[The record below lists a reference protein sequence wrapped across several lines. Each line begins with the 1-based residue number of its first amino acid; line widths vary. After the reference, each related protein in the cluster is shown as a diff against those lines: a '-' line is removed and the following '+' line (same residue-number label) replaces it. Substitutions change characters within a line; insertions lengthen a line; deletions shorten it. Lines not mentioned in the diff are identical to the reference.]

1 MGHDEG
7 EREHEGDDLSA
18 DDSSWSDGVW
28 SQDDDEVAPRN
39 TVGDVPLEWYKDEE
53 HIGYDIEGRKI
64 KKRDRDG
71 RIEAYLRNADD
82 DKNCLGSQLLSRF
95 KSMFWTFGY
104 DYVDW
109 FEYEDKGHPL
119 SSAPEPKRRF
129 VPSKWEQKKV
139 VKLVRAI
146 RNGWIKFDKPK
157 DEPNLYLLWGDETD
171 TADNKWQGLSYIP
184 APKPNLPGHE
194 ESYNPS
200 VEYIPTQEEIDSYQ
214 LIYEEDRPK
223 FIPKRFESLRSVPA
237 YEKALRE
244 GFDRCLDLYLC
255 PKTRKKRINIDPE
268 SLKPKLPSKK
278 DLRLY
283 PKTCYLE
290 FKGHTGPVKSI
301 SVEMTGQWL
310 HLGNLEFIFYMKEW
324 KSSLDSHGNRGFSD
338 GTIRVWEVETGRCI
352 KVWNVGGDVRHIAWN
367 PAPDRPILAAIVEH
381 DLLLLNA
388 GVGSEEVQMRA
399 KELLQIGE
407 MAPQDD
413 TDGKKPAVRWM
424 KHEKLDG
431 ITLIHHKLLKKHSH
445 HPFRKL
451 PGLPVAATFHPSQK
465 MFFVATKKFVQVYDL
480 QKAQLVK
487 KLESG
492 LREISSISIHPG
504 GDNVIVGSKD
514 GKLCWFDT
522 DLSTRPY
529 KTLKTHSKDITSVTF
544 HRKYPLFAS
553 SSEDCTAY
561 VCHGMVY
568 SDLNQNPLIVPL
580 EILRGHSSSDGRE
593 WGGRGTEPEIR
604 GGKSDRGDR
613 SESSTARAGSHH
625 EHVGEAVELH
635 DCYSSDEDG
644 SLSQPDSPAGCRGDG
659 TSAVEDGRR
668 LRSVVVKPT
677 AHRVSYKDALLKP
690 RTFKPRFNAR
700 TVDEDG
706 QWHTGRTKVKKTM
719 SVWSRLGASSRAFMT
734 EAGGGS
740 TDDGLN
746 VGEGTSND
754 DQFTTPIYAKKVPKA
769 ILPAPCVKAVRAT
782 ATTTK
787 ENGPPVSTRKSER
800 VASRPKKDL
809 TMEQQATL
817 LLTKKCGELEEENRT
832 VAEKI
837 ATFPERLTGPLDDDT
852 VGGYRD
858 LFGLKSE
865 GCADAISALAI
876 HADA

>member
-1 MGHDEG
+1 MGHSDG
-7 EREHEGDDLSA
+7 EHELESDDP
-18 DDSSWSDGVW
+18 SWSDGVW
-28 SQDDDEVAPRN
+28 SEDDDEVEEGSLSFEDSGEGSGSDADSDEAAAAEESDSSEDEVAPRN

-53 HIGYDIEGRKI
+53 HIGYDIDGRKI
-64 KKRDRDG
+64 KKRDREG
-71 RIEAYLRNADD
+71 RIEAYLKNADD
-82 DKNCLGSQLLSRF
+82 AKNWRKIYDEYNDEEVQITKEEAKIISRLL
-95 KSMFWTFGY
+95 KGKTPHANVDPY
-104 DYVDW
+104 PEYVDW

-146 RNGWIKFDKPK
+146 RNGWIKL
-157 DEPNLYLLWGDETD
+157 DEPKEESNLYLLWGDETD
-171 TADNKWQGLSYIP
+171 TADNKRQGLSYIP

-214 LIYEEDRPK
+214 LMYEEDRPK

-255 PKTRKKRINIDPE
+255 PRARKKRINIDPE

-278 DLRLY
+278 DLRPY

-290 FKGHTGPVKSI
+290 FKGHTSPVTSI
-301 SVEMTGQWL
+301 SVETTGQWL
-310 HLGNLEFIFYMKEW
+310 ASG
-324 KSSLDSHGNRGFSD
+324 SCD
-338 GTIRVWEVETGRCI
+338 GTIRVWEVETGRCL
-352 KVWNVGGDVRHIAWN
+352 KVWNVGADVRHIAWN
-367 PAPDRPILAAIVEH
+367 PSPDRPILAAIVGH
-381 DLLLLNA
+381 DLLLINA
-388 GVGSEEVQMRA
+388 EVGSEEVQMRA
-399 KELLQIGE
+399 KELLKIGE

-413 TDGKKPAVRWM
+413 TDGKKPAVRWV

-431 ITLIHHKLLKKHSH
+431 ITLIHHKLTKKHSH

-465 MFFVATKKFVQVYDL
+465 MFFVATKKFIRVYDL

-529 KTLKTHSKDITSVTF
+529 KTLKIHSKDITNVTF

-580 EILRGHSSSDGRE
+580 EILRGHSSSDGRGVLDCKFHPKQP
-593 WGGRGTEPEIR
+593 WLFTAGADSVIR
-604 GGKSDRGDR
+604 LYCD
-613 SESSTARAGSHH
+613 
-625 EHVGEAVELH
+625 
-635 DCYSSDEDG
+635 
-644 SLSQPDSPAGCRGDG
+644 
-659 TSAVEDGRR
+659 
-668 LRSVVVKPT
+668 
-677 AHRVSYKDALLKP
+677 
-690 RTFKPRFNAR
+690 
-700 TVDEDG
+700 
-706 QWHTGRTKVKKTM
+706 
-719 SVWSRLGASSRAFMT
+719 
-734 EAGGGS
+734 
-740 TDDGLN
+740 
-746 VGEGTSND
+746 
-754 DQFTTPIYAKKVPKA
+754 
-769 ILPAPCVKAVRAT
+769 
-782 ATTTK
+782 
-787 ENGPPVSTRKSER
+787 
-800 VASRPKKDL
+800 
-809 TMEQQATL
+809 
-817 LLTKKCGELEEENRT
+817 
-832 VAEKI
+832 
-837 ATFPERLTGPLDDDT
+837 
-852 VGGYRD
+852 
-858 LFGLKSE
+858 
-865 GCADAISALAI
+865 
-876 HADA
+876 

>member
-1 MGHDEG
+1 MGHSDG
-7 EREHEGDDLSA
+7 EHELEGDDLSA

-28 SQDDDEVAPRN
+28 SEDDDEVGEICLPLLLIFLCAVLLLSKFWGILLGMQDSLSFEDSGEGSGSGSDAESDEAAAAEESDSSEDEVAPRN

-53 HIGYDIEGRKI
+53 HIGYDIDGRKI
-64 KKRDRDG
+64 KKRDREG

-82 DKNCLGSQLLSRF
+82 AKNWRKIYDEYNDEEVQITKEEAKIISRLL
-95 KSMFWTFGY
+95 KGKTPHANVDPY
-104 DYVDW
+104 PDYVDW

-157 DEPNLYLLWGDETD
+157 EESNLYLLWGDEND
-171 TADNKWQGLSYIP
+171 TADNKRHGLSYIP

-214 LIYEEDRPK
+214 LMYEEDRPK

-255 PKTRKKRINIDPE
+255 PRARKKRINIDPE

-278 DLRLY
+278 DLRPY

-290 FKGHTGPVKSI
+290 FKGHTSPVKSI
-301 SVEMTGQWL
+301 SVETTGQWL
-310 HLGNLEFIFYMKEW
+310 ASG
-324 KSSLDSHGNRGFSD
+324 SCD
-338 GTIRVWEVETGRCI
+338 GTIRVWEVETGRCL

-367 PAPDRPILAAIVEH
+367 PSPDRPILAAIVGH
-381 DLLLLNA
+381 DLLLINA
-388 GVGSEEVQMRA
+388 EVGSEEVQMRA
-399 KELLQIGE
+399 KELLKIGE
-407 MAPQDD
+407 MDPQDD
-413 TDGKKPAVRWM
+413 ADGKKPAVRWM
-424 KHEKLDG
+424 KHEKIDG
-431 ITLIHHKLLKKHSH
+431 ITLIHHKAVSSVDWHFKGDYFTTVVPSGDTRAVLLHQLTKKHSH

-451 PGLPVAATFHPSQK
+451 PGLPVAATFHPNQK

-529 KTLKTHSKDITSVTF
+529 KTLKVHSKDITNVTF

-580 EILRGHSSSDGRE
+580 EILRGHSSSDGRGVLDCKFHPKQP
-593 WGGRGTEPEIR
+593 WLFTAGADSVIR
-604 GGKSDRGDR
+604 LYCD
-613 SESSTARAGSHH
+613 
-625 EHVGEAVELH
+625 
-635 DCYSSDEDG
+635 
-644 SLSQPDSPAGCRGDG
+644 
-659 TSAVEDGRR
+659 
-668 LRSVVVKPT
+668 
-677 AHRVSYKDALLKP
+677 
-690 RTFKPRFNAR
+690 
-700 TVDEDG
+700 
-706 QWHTGRTKVKKTM
+706 
-719 SVWSRLGASSRAFMT
+719 
-734 EAGGGS
+734 
-740 TDDGLN
+740 
-746 VGEGTSND
+746 
-754 DQFTTPIYAKKVPKA
+754 
-769 ILPAPCVKAVRAT
+769 
-782 ATTTK
+782 
-787 ENGPPVSTRKSER
+787 
-800 VASRPKKDL
+800 
-809 TMEQQATL
+809 
-817 LLTKKCGELEEENRT
+817 
-832 VAEKI
+832 
-837 ATFPERLTGPLDDDT
+837 
-852 VGGYRD
+852 
-858 LFGLKSE
+858 
-865 GCADAISALAI
+865 
-876 HADA
+876 

>member
-1 MGHDEG
+1 MGHGEG

-28 SQDDDEVAPRN
+28 SEDDDEESLSFEDSGDGSGSDAESDEAAAEESDSSEDEVATRN

-64 KKRDRDG
+64 KKRDREG
-71 RIEAYLRNADD
+71 RIETYLRNADD
-82 DKNCLGSQLLSRF
+82 DNNWRKIYDEYNDEEVQITKEEAKIICRLL
-95 KSMFWTFGY
+95 KGKTPHANVDPY
-104 DYVDW
+104 PDYVDW

-129 VPSKWEQKKV
+129 VPSMWEQKKV

-157 DEPNLYLLWGDETD
+157 EEPNLYLLWGDEAD
-171 TADNKWQGLSYIP
+171 TADNERQGLSYIS

-200 VEYIPTQEEIDSYQ
+200 VEYIPTQEEIASYQ
-214 LIYEEDRPK
+214 LMYEEDRPK
-223 FIPKRFESLRSVPA
+223 FIRKRFESLRSVPA

-255 PKTRKKRINIDPE
+255 PRTRKKRINIDLE

-278 DLRLY
+278 DLRPY

-290 FKGHTGPVKSI
+290 FKGHSGPVKSI

-310 HLGNLEFIFYMKEW
+310 ASG
-324 KSSLDSHGNRGFSD
+324 SSD
-338 GTIRVWEVETGRCI
+338 GTIRVWEVETGRCL
-352 KVWNVGGDVRHIAWN
+352 KVWDVGGDVRHIAWN
-367 PAPDRPILAAIVEH
+367 PAPDRPILASIVEH

-388 GVGSEEVQMRA
+388 GVGSEEMQMRA

-413 TDGKKPAVRWM
+413 TDGKKPAARWM

-431 ITLIHHKLLKKHSH
+431 ITLIHHKLSKKHSH

-522 DLSTRPY
+522 DLSMRPY
-529 KTLKTHSKDITSVTF
+529 KTLKTHSKDITNVTF

-561 VCHGMVY
+561 LCHGMVY

-580 EILRGHSSSDGRE
+580 EILRGHSSSDGRGVLDCKFHPKQP
-593 WGGRGTEPEIR
+593 WLFTSG
-604 GGKSDRGDR
+604 
-613 SESSTARAGSHH
+613 
-625 EHVGEAVELH
+625 AV
-635 DCYSSDEDG
+635 
-644 SLSQPDSPAGCRGDG
+644 
-659 TSAVEDGRR
+659 
-668 LRSVVVKPT
+668 
-677 AHRVSYKDALLKP
+677 
-690 RTFKPRFNAR
+690 
-700 TVDEDG
+700 
-706 QWHTGRTKVKKTM
+706 TKHSCK
-719 SVWSRLGASSRAFMT
+719 
-734 EAGGGS
+734 
-740 TDDGLN
+740 
-746 VGEGTSND
+746 
-754 DQFTTPIYAKKVPKA
+754 
-769 ILPAPCVKAVRAT
+769 
-782 ATTTK
+782 
-787 ENGPPVSTRKSER
+787 
-800 VASRPKKDL
+800 
-809 TMEQQATL
+809 
-817 LLTKKCGELEEENRT
+817 
-832 VAEKI
+832 
-837 ATFPERLTGPLDDDT
+837 DDT
-852 VGGYRD
+852 
-858 LFGLKSE
+858 
-865 GCADAISALAI
+865 
-876 HADA
+876 

>member
-1 MGHDEG
+1 MGHSDG
-7 EREHEGDDLSA
+7 EHEIEGDDLSA

-28 SQDDDEVAPRN
+28 SEDDDEDSLSFEDSGSGSGSGSDADSDEAAAEESDSSEDEVAPRN

-53 HIGYDIEGRKI
+53 HIGYDIDGRKI
-64 KKRDRDG
+64 KKRDREG
-71 RIEAYLRNADD
+71 RIEAYLKNADD
-82 DKNCLGSQLLSRF
+82 AKNWRKIYDEYNDEEVQITKEEAKIISRLL
-95 KSMFWTFGY
+95 KGKTPHANVDPY
-104 DYVDW
+104 PDYVDW

-157 DEPNLYLLWGDETD
+157 EESNLYLLWGDEND
-171 TADNKWQGLSYIP
+171 TADNKRHGLSYIP

-200 VEYIPTQEEIDSYQ
+200 VEYVPTQEEIDSYQ
-214 LIYEEDRPK
+214 LMYEEDRPK

-255 PKTRKKRINIDPE
+255 PRARKKRINIDPE

-278 DLRLY
+278 DLRPY

-290 FKGHTGPVKSI
+290 FKGHTSPVKSI
-301 SVEMTGQWL
+301 SVETTGQWL
-310 HLGNLEFIFYMKEW
+310 ASG
-324 KSSLDSHGNRGFSD
+324 SCD
-338 GTIRVWEVETGRCI
+338 GTIRVWEVETGRCL
-352 KVWNVGGDVRHIAWN
+352 KVWNVGGDVRHISWN
-367 PAPDRPILAAIVEH
+367 PSPDRPILAAIVGH
-381 DLLLLNA
+381 DLLLINA
-388 GVGSEEVQMRA
+388 EVGSEEVQMRA
-399 KELLQIGE
+399 KELLEIGE
-407 MAPQDD
+407 MAQDD

-431 ITLIHHKLLKKHSH
+431 ITLIHHKAVSTVDWHFKGDYFTTVVPSGDTRAVLLHQLTKKHSH

-529 KTLKTHSKDITSVTF
+529 KTLKVHSKDITNVTF

-580 EILRGHSSSDGRE
+580 EILRGHSSSDGRGVLDCKFHPKQP
-593 WGGRGTEPEIR
+593 WLFTAGADSVIR
-604 GGKSDRGDR
+604 LYCD
-613 SESSTARAGSHH
+613 
-625 EHVGEAVELH
+625 
-635 DCYSSDEDG
+635 
-644 SLSQPDSPAGCRGDG
+644 
-659 TSAVEDGRR
+659 
-668 LRSVVVKPT
+668 
-677 AHRVSYKDALLKP
+677 
-690 RTFKPRFNAR
+690 
-700 TVDEDG
+700 
-706 QWHTGRTKVKKTM
+706 
-719 SVWSRLGASSRAFMT
+719 
-734 EAGGGS
+734 
-740 TDDGLN
+740 
-746 VGEGTSND
+746 
-754 DQFTTPIYAKKVPKA
+754 
-769 ILPAPCVKAVRAT
+769 
-782 ATTTK
+782 
-787 ENGPPVSTRKSER
+787 
-800 VASRPKKDL
+800 
-809 TMEQQATL
+809 
-817 LLTKKCGELEEENRT
+817 
-832 VAEKI
+832 
-837 ATFPERLTGPLDDDT
+837 
-852 VGGYRD
+852 
-858 LFGLKSE
+858 
-865 GCADAISALAI
+865 
-876 HADA
+876 

>member
-1 MGHDEG
+1 MGQSDG
-7 EREHEGDDLSA
+7 EHEHEGDDLSD
-18 DDSSWSDGVW
+18 DDSSGSDGVW
-28 SQDDDEVAPRN
+28 SEDDNEESLSFEDSGEGSGSDSESDDAAAAEESDSSEDEVAPRN

-53 HIGYDIEGRKI
+53 HIGYAIDGRKI
-64 KKRDRDG
+64 KKRDREG
-71 RIEAYLRNADD
+71 RIEAYLRKADD
-82 DKNCLGSQLLSRF
+82 AKNWRKIYDEYNDEEVQITKDEAKIISRLL
-95 KSMFWTFGY
+95 KGKTPHTNVDPY
-104 DYVDW
+104 PDYVDW

-157 DEPNLYLLWGDETD
+157 EERNLYLLWGDETD
-171 TADNKWQGLSYIP
+171 TADNKRHGLSYIP
-184 APKPNLPGHE
+184 PPKPKLPGHE

-200 VEYIPTQEEIDSYQ
+200 IEYIPTQEEIDSYQ
-214 LIYEEDRPK
+214 LMYEEDRPK

-255 PKTRKKRINIDPE
+255 PRTRKKRINIDPE

-278 DLRLY
+278 DLRPY

-290 FKGHTGPVKSI
+290 FKGHTSPVKSI
-301 SVEMTGQWL
+301 SVEITGQWL
-310 HLGNLEFIFYMKEW
+310 ASG
-324 KSSLDSHGNRGFSD
+324 SCD
-338 GTIRVWEVETGRCI
+338 GTIRVWEVETGRCL

-367 PAPDRPILAAIVEH
+367 PSPDRPILAAVVGH
-381 DLLLLNA
+381 DLLLINA
-388 GVGSEEVQMRA
+388 EVGGEEMQMRV
-399 KELLQIGE
+399 KDLLKIDE

-413 TDGKKPAVRWM
+413 TDKKPAVRWM

-431 ITLIHHKLLKKHSH
+431 ITLIHQKAVSNVEWHYKGDYFTTLTKKHSH

-529 KTLKTHSKDITSVTF
+529 KTLKIHSKDITSVTF

-561 VCHGMVY
+561 VCHGMAY

-580 EILRGHSSSDGRE
+580 EILRGHSSSDGRGVLDCKFHPKQP
-593 WGGRGTEPEIR
+593 WLFTAGADSVIR
-604 GGKSDRGDR
+604 LYCD
-613 SESSTARAGSHH
+613 
-625 EHVGEAVELH
+625 
-635 DCYSSDEDG
+635 
-644 SLSQPDSPAGCRGDG
+644 
-659 TSAVEDGRR
+659 
-668 LRSVVVKPT
+668 
-677 AHRVSYKDALLKP
+677 
-690 RTFKPRFNAR
+690 
-700 TVDEDG
+700 
-706 QWHTGRTKVKKTM
+706 
-719 SVWSRLGASSRAFMT
+719 
-734 EAGGGS
+734 
-740 TDDGLN
+740 
-746 VGEGTSND
+746 
-754 DQFTTPIYAKKVPKA
+754 
-769 ILPAPCVKAVRAT
+769 
-782 ATTTK
+782 
-787 ENGPPVSTRKSER
+787 
-800 VASRPKKDL
+800 
-809 TMEQQATL
+809 
-817 LLTKKCGELEEENRT
+817 
-832 VAEKI
+832 
-837 ATFPERLTGPLDDDT
+837 
-852 VGGYRD
+852 
-858 LFGLKSE
+858 
-865 GCADAISALAI
+865 
-876 HADA
+876 

>member
-1 MGHDEG
+1 MGHSDG
-7 EREHEGDDLSA
+7 EHELEGDDLSA

-28 SQDDDEVAPRN
+28 SEDDDEESLSFEDSGEGSGSDADSDEAAAAEESDSSEDEVAPRN

-53 HIGYDIEGRKI
+53 HTGYDIDGRKI
-64 KKRDRDG
+64 KKRDREG

-82 DKNCLGSQLLSRF
+82 AKNWRKIYDEYNDEEVQITKEEAKIISRLL
-95 KSMFWTFGY
+95 KGKTPHANVDPY
-104 DYVDW
+104 PDYVDW

-157 DEPNLYLLWGDETD
+157 EEPNLYLLWGDETD
-171 TADNKWQGLSYIP
+171 TADNKRQGLSYIP

-214 LIYEEDRPK
+214 LMYEEDRPK

-255 PKTRKKRINIDPE
+255 PRTRKKRINIDPE

-278 DLRLY
+278 DLRPY

-310 HLGNLEFIFYMKEW
+310 ASG
-324 KSSLDSHGNRGFSD
+324 SSD
-338 GTIRVWEVETGRCI
+338 GTIRVWEVETGRCL

-367 PAPDRPILAAIVEH
+367 PAPDRPIIAAIVEH

-388 GVGSEEVQMRA
+388 GVGSEEVQLRA

-431 ITLIHHKLLKKHSH
+431 ITLIHQKAVSNVDWHFKGDYFTTVVPSGDTKAVLLHQLSKKHSH

-451 PGLPVAATFHPSQK
+451 PGLPVVATFHPSQK

-529 KTLKTHSKDITSVTF
+529 KTLKTHSKDITSVMF

-580 EILRGHSSSDGRE
+580 EILRGHSSSDGRGVLDCKFHPKQP
-593 WGGRGTEPEIR
+593 WLFTSGADSVIR
-604 GGKSDRGDR
+604 LYCD
-613 SESSTARAGSHH
+613 
-625 EHVGEAVELH
+625 
-635 DCYSSDEDG
+635 
-644 SLSQPDSPAGCRGDG
+644 
-659 TSAVEDGRR
+659 
-668 LRSVVVKPT
+668 
-677 AHRVSYKDALLKP
+677 
-690 RTFKPRFNAR
+690 
-700 TVDEDG
+700 
-706 QWHTGRTKVKKTM
+706 
-719 SVWSRLGASSRAFMT
+719 
-734 EAGGGS
+734 
-740 TDDGLN
+740 
-746 VGEGTSND
+746 
-754 DQFTTPIYAKKVPKA
+754 
-769 ILPAPCVKAVRAT
+769 
-782 ATTTK
+782 
-787 ENGPPVSTRKSER
+787 
-800 VASRPKKDL
+800 
-809 TMEQQATL
+809 
-817 LLTKKCGELEEENRT
+817 
-832 VAEKI
+832 
-837 ATFPERLTGPLDDDT
+837 
-852 VGGYRD
+852 
-858 LFGLKSE
+858 
-865 GCADAISALAI
+865 
-876 HADA
+876 

>member
-1 MGHDEG
+1 
-7 EREHEGDDLSA
+7 RGDDLSG

-28 SQDDDEVAPRN
+28 SEDDDEESLSFEDSGEGSGSSSSSDAESDEGAAEESDSSEDEVAPRN
-39 TVGDVPLEWYKDEE
+39 TVGDVPLES
-53 HIGYDIEGRKI
+53 
-64 KKRDRDG
+64 KKRDREG
-71 RIEAYLRNADD
+71 CIEAYLRNADD
-82 DKNCLGSQLLSRF
+82 DKNWRKIYDEYNDEEVQITKEEAKIISRLL
-95 KSMFWTFGY
+95 KEKTPHAN

-157 DEPNLYLLWGDETD
+157 EEPNLYLLWGDETD
-171 TADNKWQGLSYIP
+171 TTDNKRQGLSYNP

-214 LIYEEDRPK
+214 LMYEEDRPK

-255 PKTRKKRINIDPE
+255 PRTRKKRINIDPE

-278 DLRLY
+278 DLRPY

-301 SVEMTGQWL
+301 SAEMTGQWL
-310 HLGNLEFIFYMKEW
+310 ASVALAKSQNFFHKNNSCIVV
-324 KSSLDSHGNRGFSD
+324 SSLYHKEEVQNLGQLGIAGKSR
-338 GTIRVWEVETGRCI
+338 EVETGRCL
-352 KVWNVGGDVRHIAWN
+352 KVWDVGGDVRVRHIAWN

-424 KHEKLDG
+424 KYEKLDG
-431 ITLIHHKLLKKHSH
+431 ITLIHHKAVSNVDWHFKGDYFTTVVPTVLLHQLSKKHSH

-451 PGLPVAATFHPSQK
+451 PGLPVAATFHLSQK

-492 LREISSISIHPG
+492 LREISSISIHPV

-580 EILRGHSSSDGRE
+580 EILRGHSSSDGRGVLDCKFHPNQL
-593 WGGRGTEPEIR
+593 WLFTSGADCVIR
-604 GGKSDRGDR
+604 LYCD
-613 SESSTARAGSHH
+613 
-625 EHVGEAVELH
+625 
-635 DCYSSDEDG
+635 
-644 SLSQPDSPAGCRGDG
+644 
-659 TSAVEDGRR
+659 
-668 LRSVVVKPT
+668 
-677 AHRVSYKDALLKP
+677 
-690 RTFKPRFNAR
+690 
-700 TVDEDG
+700 
-706 QWHTGRTKVKKTM
+706 
-719 SVWSRLGASSRAFMT
+719 
-734 EAGGGS
+734 
-740 TDDGLN
+740 
-746 VGEGTSND
+746 
-754 DQFTTPIYAKKVPKA
+754 
-769 ILPAPCVKAVRAT
+769 
-782 ATTTK
+782 
-787 ENGPPVSTRKSER
+787 
-800 VASRPKKDL
+800 
-809 TMEQQATL
+809 
-817 LLTKKCGELEEENRT
+817 
-832 VAEKI
+832 
-837 ATFPERLTGPLDDDT
+837 
-852 VGGYRD
+852 
-858 LFGLKSE
+858 
-865 GCADAISALAI
+865 
-876 HADA
+876 